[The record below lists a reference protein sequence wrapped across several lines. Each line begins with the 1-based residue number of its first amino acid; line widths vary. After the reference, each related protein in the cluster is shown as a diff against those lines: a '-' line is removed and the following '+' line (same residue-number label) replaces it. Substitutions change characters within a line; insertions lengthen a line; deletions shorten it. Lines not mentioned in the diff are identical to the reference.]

1 MRIRIR
7 IRNTDPQSPEYG
19 SNLDPDPQH
28 WEKDRNFQQGESK
41 KMQKKKLVYLA
52 VCAIKLW
59 EGLEPGCDGGDGLVH
74 QADDHLPVLVLR
86 LKNTI
91 NLNTYLQRYPT
102 AEVVNRN
109 KEYGVK
115 ESPSPP

>member
-1 MRIRIR
+1 MNI
-7 IRNTDPQSPEYG
+7 EYG

-91 NLNTYLQRYPT
+91 LVLRLKNTINYNTYLQRYPT
-102 AEVVNRN
+102 A
-109 KEYGVK
+109 
-115 ESPSPP
+115 